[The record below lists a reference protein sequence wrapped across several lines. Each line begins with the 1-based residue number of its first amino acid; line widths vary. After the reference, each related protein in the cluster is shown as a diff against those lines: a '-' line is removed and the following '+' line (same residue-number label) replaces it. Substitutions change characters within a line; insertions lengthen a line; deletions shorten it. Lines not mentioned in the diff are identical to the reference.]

1 MRADGD
7 SKKMFVFLLNATRL
21 VPLQEGAK
29 AQDFVKHSK
38 NEFAKGQIHI
48 NEIVNF

>member
-1 MRADGD
+1 MCVGGSGQKA
-7 SKKMFVFLLNATRL
+7 SMFLLRATRL